1 MQNCISYIKTTLG
14 THYSASEI
22 NSFIRIIFESVCGYT
37 LTDLILHKNTI
48 LSDSTRKQIDKIVE
62 RIDQNE
68 PIQYILG
75 KCRFCGISFSVTP
88 DVLIPRPET
97 EEMVELI
104 TARHSGTSP
113 RILDIGTGSGCI
125 AVSLAKK
132 IQKSDV
138 DAWDISENAL
148 QIARKN
154 AQENNVTVTFE
165 QIDIIQEP
173 PQINRQYDIIVSNPP
188 YVCLNEKAD
197 MEKNVLDYEPHLAL
211 FVPNEDP
218 LLFYRLI
225 LQAGRRLLTDN
236 GYIYFEINRKF
247 GNETA
252 ALLQINGYEKIEI
265 IQDISGNDRIITARL
280 KR

>member
-1 MQNCISYIKTTLG
+1 MQNCISHIKTTLG

-75 KCRFCGISFSVTP
+75 KCRFCGITFSVTP

-104 TARHSGTSP
+104 ATRHFGTNP

-165 QIDIIQEP
+165 QIDIIQES

-252 ALLQINGYEKIEI
+252 ALLQTNGYEKIEI